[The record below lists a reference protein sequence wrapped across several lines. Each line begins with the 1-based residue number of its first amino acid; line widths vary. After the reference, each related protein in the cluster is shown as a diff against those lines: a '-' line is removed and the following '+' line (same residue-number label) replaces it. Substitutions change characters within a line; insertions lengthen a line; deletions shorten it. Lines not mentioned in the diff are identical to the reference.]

1 MNLEQP
7 CSVGGGLVALR
18 YHLANF
24 SLLLRRQLRTT
35 SADAPLF
42 PGGIQPGPGS
52 FLKHHPFELAERPE
66 VVKQKMLKDGKLLKP
81 ILIISP
87 EHGRFMGAMLDGG
100 DVVTDGAGKPVA
112 FRDL

>member
-1 MNLEQP
+1 MAA
-7 CSVGGGLVALR
+7 GGKAKT
-18 YHLANF
+18 ASKNNP
-24 SLLLRRQLRTT
+24 
-35 SADAPLF
+35 DARGD
-42 PGGIQPGPGS
+42 GGN
-52 FLKHHPFELAERPE
+52 
-66 VVKQKMLKDGKLLKP
+66 VKMKDGKLLKP